1 MHLMIK
7 FARSYTKQSLMMVL
21 ALVSA
26 GIVEGVGLTALLPLL
41 QMAVEVP
48 GAAAADPSASSDI
61 GNLIN
66 SALK

>member
-7 FARSYTKQSLMMVL
+7 FARSYTKQSLMML

-26 GIVEGVGLTALLPLL
+26 GVVEVVSLTALLPLL
-41 QMAVEVP
+41 QMAVDVP
-48 GAAAADPSASSDI
+48 GASAADPSASSDI